1 MLRPILVAAA
11 LAQCWADC
19 SPGTCQSLEP
29 YFYCDLD
36 GRSNAGGGSTISYAD
51 CKGIQ
56 IVVRTSLALP
66 LRIVQPKDEN
76 IFVFKVANI
85 MKRLNVFQNN
95 ITNVEERFVVK
106 ALLIAFQ
113 SDRQYRRLI
122 PKSEVMLEQMW
133 GKVAKWK
140 ADLVFGV
147 ASPAAS
153 CEFCLRMPVQVYE
166 MNSAYNIEPV
176 WKQWQTAVHVS
187 VIKQVMP
194 VQLASLPLRDLLV
207 FLIGYAQDLT
217 AFANGNLWHDCHLGN
232 LLMQQEA
239 GQYHFYWHD
248 FGGVSSG
255 IHPKAEALQDFV
267 RKMGETIAE
276 TAKMIST
283 LDSRVNITE
292 PTIEATDT
300 VTLKRQLAEFSHG
313 LRIEVMRSAASQSIR
328 KAVLL
333 SLSRA
338 LSRTI
343 YEELEY
349 ELKSDLAQ
357 A

>member
-1 MLRPILVAAA
+1 MLRPILVASA

-29 YFYCDLD
+29 YFYCGFG
-36 GRSNAGGGSTISYAD
+36 GRSNAGGGNTISYAD
-51 CKGIQ
+51 CKGVQ
-56 IVVRTSLALP
+56 IVVRTSLALTSR
-66 LRIVQPKDEN
+66 LVQPKDEN
-76 IFVFKVANI
+76 IFVFKVEDV
-85 MKRLNVFQNN
+85 MKRLQVFQNN
-95 ITNVEERFVVK
+95 ITNIEERFV
-106 ALLIAFQ
+106 ANA
-113 SDRQYRRLI
+113 I
-122 PKSEVMLEQMW
+122 PNSEVVLEQMR
-133 GKVAKWK
+133 GEVAKWK

-153 CEFCLRMPVQVYE
+153 CEFCLPVPVPVYR
-166 MNSAYNIEPV
+166 MNSAYKVKPV
-176 WKQWQTAVHVS
+176 WQQRQTVVHVS

-194 VQLASLPLRDLLV
+194 VQLASLPLRGLLV

-217 AFANGNLWHDCHLGN
+217 AFANVNLWHDCHLGN

-255 IHPKAEALQDFV
+255 THPKAEALQEFV
-267 RKMGETIAE
+267 KKMQDTIAE

-333 SLSRA
+333 HFPGLSL
-338 LSRTI
+338 
-343 YEELEY
+343 EWFM
-349 ELKSDLAQ
+349 KN
-357 A
+357 